1 MGEAGRRRFE
11 VKAGVGSHGGCGG
24 QFFGSGGG
32 PEAGRQAVSPRAALG
47 EPAAGDREP
56 QGQELDASEEAQRP
70 KTRKI
75 PVQPSREEVEENE
88 LQGHVQYRTWCRH
101 CVAARAYGQPHRE
114 VVEDDPESTEAIPEI
129 VTDYFYMGEEEK
141 AATHVFIKDRV
152 TSMIGATVL
161 DGKTSTYAAKYFTNF
176 LVELGYRRII
186 LKSDN
191 EPALLKLRREAVKDM
206 QIEVV
211 PRESPVSDHQ
221 ANGAAESGVRE
232 AKKGIRALKTSTED
246 RYGRKL
252 AEDHVLLAWL
262 ARHVVQTSNRYKV
275 GEDGRTPVQRSTGR
289 RWKKPALLFGECIMA
304 RLA

>member
-1 MGEAGRRRFE
+1 M
-11 VKAGVGSHGGCGG
+11 
-24 QFFGSGGG
+24 
-32 PEAGRQAVSPRAALG
+32 
-47 EPAAGDREP
+47 
-56 QGQELDASEEAQRP
+56 
-70 KTRKI
+70 
-75 PVQPSREEVEENE
+75 
-88 LQGHVQYRTWCRH
+88 
-101 CVAARAYGQPHRE
+101 AARAYGQPHRE
-114 VVEDDPESTEAIPEI
+114 VVEDDPGGAEAIPEI
-129 VTDYFYMGEEEK
+129 VTDYFFMGEEEK

-152 TSMIGATVL
+152 TGTIGATVL
-161 DGKTSTYAAKYFTNF
+161 DGKTSTYAVKYFMNF

-232 AKKGIRALKTSTED
+232 TKKGIRALKTSTED

-262 ARHVVQTSNRYKV
+262 ARHVDQTTNRCKI
-275 GEDGRTPVQRSTGR
+275 GEDGRTPVQRLTGR
-289 RWKKPALLFGECIMA
+289 RWKKPALLFGERIMA
-304 RLA
+304 RLAVNKAGKRDYENLMVPGVYVGHSARSGSLIILTEDGVRFAKSFRQRPPELSFGSSFS